1 MEQSI
6 LTSTKKVLG
15 LAENYTAFDLDIIT
29 FINSTFT
36 SLSELGIAPAE
47 GFAIEDAEK
56 KWSDLG
62 ISTNELGLVKS
73 YIYLKVRMMF
83 DPPPTSFG
91 IEAIDSQIKEHEW
104 RLTNHRDTTPDTSYV
119 TVVVVDEDEV
129 VI

>member
-1 MEQSI
+1 MDQSI

-36 SLSELGIAPAE
+36 SLSELGVAPAT
-47 GFAIEDAEK
+47 GFAIEDAEQ
-56 KWSDLG
+56 KWSDLEL
-62 ISTNELGLVKS
+62 STNELGLVKT
-73 YIYLKVRMMF
+73 YVYLKVRMMF
-83 DPPPTSFG
+83 DPPATSFG
-91 IEAIDSQIKEHEW
+91 IEAIGNQIKEHEW

-119 TVVVVDEDEV
+119 TVVVDEDEV